1 MAYDARMGITIE
13 RVPAERTAS
22 MPVAAAAGGC
32 CSCCC
37 CCFHT
42 LGGLIGAAIA
52 KPKAVPMPE
61 APVAT
66 IDGAPTT
73 PKYTAW
79 KEYWTAFLIATLITI
94 MILGF
99 YINDDDKLLAMVVIY
114 GMVTPLVQLGGSLI
128 ALGMML
134 SSKRPGRSER
144 LWHLG
149 KITLYSVIGAG
160 LGFILVLLIFAK

>member
-1 MAYDARMGITIE
+1 
-13 RVPAERTAS
+13 

-52 KPKAVPMPE
+52 KPRPVPAPE
-61 APVAT
+61 APIAT
-66 IDGAPTT
+66 IEGAPTT

-79 KEYWTAFLIATLITI
+79 REYWLAFLIASIITM

-99 YINDDDKLLAMVVIY
+99 YLDSGDKALGMLLFY

-134 SSKRPGRSER
+134 SSNRPGRSER

-149 KITLYSVIGAG
+149 KITLYSTIGAG

>member
-1 MAYDARMGITIE
+1 MGIRIE
-13 RVPAERTAS
+13 RVAPERTAS

-42 LGGLIGAAIA
+42 LGGLIGAALA
-52 KPKAVPMPE
+52 KPPKVVEPE

-79 KEYWTAFLIATLITI
+79 KEYWTAFLIASLLTI
-94 MILGF
+94 MGLGF
-99 YINDDDKLLAMVVIY
+99 YITDSGSDRLLAMVVFY
-114 GMVTPLVQLGGSLI
+114 GITTPLVQLGASLI
-128 ALGMML
+128 ALGMIL

-144 LWHLG
+144 LRHLG
-149 KITLYSVIGAG
+149 KITLYTVIGAG

>member
-1 MAYDARMGITIE
+1 MGIRIE
-13 RVPAERTAS
+13 RVAPERTAS

-42 LGGLIGAAIA
+42 LGGLVGAAMA
-52 KPKAVPMPE
+52 KPRKIAPPE

-66 IDGAPTT
+66 IEGAPTT

-79 KEYWTAFLIATLITI
+79 KEYWTAFLIASLVTI

-99 YINDDDKLLAMVVIY
+99 YISDNDKLLAMVVIY

-144 LWHLG
+144 LAHLG
-149 KITLYSVIGAG
+149 KITLYSVVGAG